1 VNRPNRPRPLAWIAG
16 RPFTR
21 TGDGNNARG
30 AGPLLPVPA
39 GNAPEPG
46 AGLAVSAGIVGL
58 GNIASR
64 VIGLARDT
72 ITSWYFGSRGELSA
86 FNLAARVPTMIY
98 DLLVGGMLSAALV
111 PVLSEYARPER
122 RHELARVASAILTL
136 IALLM
141 AGIVLLLELF
151 AAPVAG
157 ILGDFGDPGLQ
168 QTLAACLRLISPAV
182 LLFGLVGG
190 ALGLLYALRRFSYTA
205 VGGAVFNLGI
215 VIAAP
220 LLANRIGIYA
230 LPAGILLGSLLQ
242 LVVLLPGLRD
252 VTLRFSLA
260 WGHPAV
266 RRIFR
271 LYLPIALGL
280 IVTQAQIVVDGR
292 WASATGPQS
301 VSWMRYATTLIQLP
315 LGLIPVAVSLAALPS
330 LAQRAAAQD
339 WDGFRRIFAS
349 GLRFVIVLLIPA
361 TVALWALAEPI
372 IRLLF
377 EHGSFTPADTVMT
390 ARALRLY
397 LLGLPFAGIDYLL
410 NYTYYARQNTRTPAV
425 VGVLGVGFYFAAALL
440 LKGPLGFLG
449 LVLADSA
456 KQAGHALI
464 MSGLLLR
471 SLGCLGGERIGPT
484 ALRVALAAALM
495 GGLLAVSAGWLAA
508 RFGGSL
514 SGEALVVGG
523 AGLAGGAFYLLALRV
538 LGVSEV
544 VTLLDTVTRRGRA
557 GANRQP

>member
-1 VNRPNRPRPLAWIAG
+1 VSQADRRTPELPNFA
-16 RPFTR
+16 
-21 TGDGNNARG
+21 
-30 AGPLLPVPA
+30 PA
-39 GNAPEPG
+39 AAEQTS

-111 PVLSEYARPER
+111 PVLSEYARPDR

-141 AGIVLLLELF
+141 AAIVLILELF
-151 AAPVAG
+151 AAPIAG
-157 ILGDFGDPGLQ
+157 ILGDFGDPALQ
-168 QTLAACLRLISPAV
+168 QTLEICLRILSPAV
-182 LLFGLVGG
+182 LLFGLTGG
-190 ALGLLYALRRFSYTA
+190 AMGLLYALKRFSYTA
-205 VGGAVFNLGI
+205 AGGAVFNLGI

-230 LPAGILLGSLLQ
+230 LPVGILLGSLLQ
-242 LVVLLPGLRD
+242 LAVLLPGLRE
-252 VTLRFSLA
+252 LRLRLSLA
-260 WGHPAV
+260 WRHPAV
-266 RRIFR
+266 RRILR

-330 LAQRAAAQD
+330 LAQHAAALD

-377 EHGSFTPADTVMT
+377 EHGHFTPADTVMT
-390 ARALRLY
+390 AQALRFY

-410 NYTYYARQNTRTPAV
+410 NYTYYARQNTRTPAI

-440 LKGPLGFLG
+440 LKEPLGFLG

-471 SLGCLGGERIGPT
+471 SLGRLGGQRIGPT

-495 GGLLAVSAGWLAA
+495 GGLLSVLAGWLAG
-508 RFGGSL
+508 RYGGNL
-514 SGEALVVGG
+514 PGEALVVVG
-523 AGLAGGAFYLLALRV
+523 AGLAGGLFYLLALRV

-544 VTLLDTVTRRGRA
+544 VALWDMVAQRGRVA
-557 GANRQP
+557 QNHQP

>member
-1 VNRPNRPRPLAWIAG
+1 MSQADRRVPR
-16 RPFTR
+16 
-21 TGDGNNARG
+21 
-30 AGPLLPVPA
+30 LPDFAPA
-39 GNAPEPG
+39 SAEQAG

-111 PVLSEYARPER
+111 PVFSEYTRPEHR
-122 RHELARVASAILTL
+122 AELARVASAILTL
-136 IALLM
+136 IAALM
-141 AGIVLLLELF
+141 ALIVIALEVLAPPI
-151 AAPVAG
+151 AA
-157 ILGDFGDPGLQ
+157 ILGDFGDPALQ
-168 QTLAACLRLISPAV
+168 QTLETCLRLLAPAV
-182 LLFGLVGG
+182 LLFGLTGG
-190 ALGLLYALRRFSYTA
+190 AMGLLYALKRFSYTA
-205 VGGAVFNLGI
+205 AGGAVFNLGI

-220 LLANRIGIYA
+220 LLARRIGVYA
-230 LPAGILLGSLLQ
+230 LPVGILLGGALQ
-242 LVVLLPGLRD
+242 LAVFLPGLRD
-252 VTLRFSLA
+252 VALRFSPA
-260 WGHPAV
+260 WDQPAV

-339 WDGFRRIFAS
+339 REGFRQIFAS

-361 TVALWALAEPI
+361 TVALWVLAEPI

-390 ARALRLY
+390 ARALRFY
-397 LLGLPFAGIDYLL
+397 LFGLPFAGIDYLL
-410 NYTYYARQNTRTPAV
+410 NYAYYARQNTRTPAI
-425 VGVLGVGFYFAAALL
+425 VGVLGVGFYFAAALV
-440 LKGPLGFLG
+440 LKGPFGFLG

-464 MSGLLLR
+464 MAGLWLR
-471 SLGCLGGERIGPT
+471 SLGRLTGLRVGAT

-495 GGLLAVSAGWLAA
+495 GGLLAASASWLATRA
-508 RFGGSL
+508 PAGL
-514 SGEALVVGG
+514 PGEAVVVGG
-523 AGLAGGAFYLLALRV
+523 AGLIGGAFYLLALRV
-538 LGVSEV
+538 LGVDEAAA
-544 VTLLDTVTRRGRA
+544 LLKAVTRRHTSTQ
-557 GANRQP
+557 QPPPRN